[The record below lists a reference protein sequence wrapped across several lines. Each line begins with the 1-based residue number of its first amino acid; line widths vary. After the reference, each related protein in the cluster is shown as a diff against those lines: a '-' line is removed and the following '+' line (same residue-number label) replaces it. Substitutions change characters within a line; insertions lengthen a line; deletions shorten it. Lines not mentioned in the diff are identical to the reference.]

1 MNKLALIAQGKSKSL
16 YHTDN
21 PQQVIMEFRNDITA
35 FNAEKFAQLA
45 GKALVNNDINTY
57 LMNYLQS
64 HGIQT
69 HLIKRLNE
77 TEALVKRLKMIPIE
91 AVVRNYAAGNLCKRY
106 GIERGKPLVPPLFEF
121 FLKDDALGDP
131 PLRDEHILSF
141 GLATLQDITDIKK
154 LTLRVNELLIPIF
167 AAAGFWLVDFKLEF
181 GRDESG
187 QLVLGDELSPDGCRI
202 WDANTQE
209 IFDKDRFRQD
219 LGQVIEHY
227 QVVRERL
234 KIPPT
239 LAQTPQ

>member
-1 MNKLALIAQGKSKSL
+1 MKQLALISSGKSKSL

-45 GKALVNNDINTY
+45 GKAKVNNDVNTY
-57 LMNYLQS
+57 LMQYLQD
-64 HGIQT
+64 HGVAT
-69 HLIKRLNE
+69 HLIERLNE
-77 TEALVKRLKMIPIE
+77 TQALVKSLKMIPVE

-106 GIERGKPLVPPLFEF
+106 GIEKGRVLQPPLFEF
-121 FLKDDALGDP
+121 FLKNDALGDP

-141 GLATLQDITDIKK
+141 GLANVQDIAQMKQ
-154 LTLRVNELLIPIF
+154 LTLRVNELLIPLF

-181 GRDESG
+181 GRDHEG

-202 WDANTQE
+202 WDAKTQE

-219 LGQVIEHY
+219 LGQVVEHY
-227 QVVRERL
+227 EAVRQRL
-234 KIPPT
+234 NIKNN
-239 LAQTPQ
+239 